1 MIDKAFLQRI
11 GLNEDQITILT
22 DALNKESRY
31 RQILLQ
37 ENVSPGV
44 VEPIIRATKL
54 EEIDLSNEDLLRE
67 KVKAEWKDMIVKPKV
82 SKVTL

>member
-1 MIDKAFLQRI
+1 MIDNNFLQRI
-11 GLNEDQITILT
+11 GLTEEQITILR
-22 DALNKESRY
+22 DAMNKESRY
-31 RQILLQ
+31 RRILFQ

-44 VEPIIRATKL
+44 IEPIIRATKL
-54 EEIDLSNEDLLRE
+54 EEIDFSNEALLRE

>member
-1 MIDKAFLQRI
+1 MIDNRFLQRI
-11 GLNEDQITILT
+11 GLTEDQITLLT

-37 ENVSPGV
+37 EKVSPGV
-44 VEPIIRATKL
+44 IEPIIRATKL
-54 EEIDLSNEDLLRE
+54 EEVDFSNEALLRE
-67 KVKAEWKDMIVKPKV
+67 KVKAEWSDMIVKPKV